1 MSEGKKITKEQAE
14 ACMRADG
21 QFAVGFKENY
31 CGWVFDSIADEL
43 WSVST
48 NVREKSC
55 VSSLRALFLSGT
67 PTIHADPNNTF
78 ERLFGTERELTFEEV
93 GAALFRGE
101 TVRCEDSGVEYLLK
115 LGPRNHGLRI
125 DWTIVEDGSRWV
137 DDLNW
142 SYREN
147 WKYTLY
153 KEPAQPEPLTPEP
166 LTLEALEA
174 RVKALEERS

>member
-1 MSEGKKITKEQAE
+1 
-14 ACMRADG
+14 MRADG

-78 ERLFGTERELTFEEV
+78 ERLFGSGELTFEEV

-101 TVRCEDSGVEYLLK
+101 TVLASFNDERFICRFRSGE
-115 LGPRNHGLRI
+115 I
-125 DWTIVEDGSRWV
+125 GSR
-137 DDLNW
+137 LE
-142 SYREN
+142 YRSIGWGADKWETGFSFADFY
-147 WKYTLY
+147 KYTLY
-153 KEPAQPEPLTPEP
+153 KEPTQPKPTPEP